1 MNMFHMDS
9 SKSHAHTPK
18 KEQKSEGKEKHCT
31 YRTYTNR
38 NEWLCHYY
46 ICCLW
51 KTKIKRRRKKYTK
64 YSHEQQQNGKI
75 IINEG
80 DVLWF
85 SKRIPC
91 RYTDD
96 CDCRNVCFFCSIS
109 SWLAVL
115 VQRSQS
121 VQCAIVLECAA
132 AVSVIGDGQK
142 SRLNE
147 CIDMNGGD
155 TRCQILM
162 DWLADWPDQVG
173 QTTERCTKSS
183 STPKIMTCSFQTS

>member
-1 MNMFHMDS
+1 MRIHRRR
-9 SKSHAHTPK
+9 SKKVKVKKNTAHT
-18 KEQKSEGKEKHCT
+18 EHTQIVMNGCAIIIFVAYEK
-31 YRTYTNR
+31 
-38 NEWLCHYY
+38 
-46 ICCLW
+46 
-51 KTKIKRRRKKYTK
+51 KIKRRRKKFTK
-64 YSHEQQQNGKI
+64 YSREQQQNGKI

-109 SWLAVL
+109 SWLAVI

-155 TRCQILM
+155 TRCQTLM
-162 DWLADWPDQVG
+162 ADWPDQVG